1 MPSCPAP
8 SPARL
13 PRVRLLRRTPPVPH
27 SHTFSYSTCHPRRK
41 MKEQIFGATT
51 FWVTE
56 TRPLA
61 MQTLELGV
69 VVRGNL
75 RGPREAVFKEVC
87 DKVAAM
93 FGEYV

>member
-1 MPSCPAP
+1 MLFDEVGAGMGAGMVPQAP
-8 SPARL
+8 HP
-13 PRVRLLRRTPPVPH
+13 PLL
-27 SHTFSYSTCHPRRK
+27 TCRRK
-41 MKEQIFGATT
+41 IKEQVFGATT

-69 VVRGNL
+69 AVKGNL
-75 RGPREAVFKEVC
+75 RGKREVVFKEVC

-93 FGEYV
+93 FGE

>member
-1 MPSCPAP
+1 
-8 SPARL
+8 
-13 PRVRLLRRTPPVPH
+13 
-27 SHTFSYSTCHPRRK
+27 

-93 FGEYV
+93 FGE

>member
-1 MPSCPAP
+1 MCSAPAI
-8 SPARL
+8 SARL
-13 PRVRLLRRTPPVPH
+13 VKAPCPPP
-27 SHTFSYSTCHPRRK
+27 CRDDPRRK
-41 MKEQIFGATT
+41 IKESVFGATT

-61 MQTLELGV
+61 MQSLELGV

-75 RGPREAVFKEVC
+75 RGKREEVFREVC

-93 FGEYV
+93 FGE

>member
-1 MPSCPAP
+1 
-8 SPARL
+8 
-13 PRVRLLRRTPPVPH
+13 V
-27 SHTFSYSTCHPRRK
+27 
-41 MKEQIFGATT
+41 FGATT

-61 MQTLELGV
+61 MQSLELGV

-75 RGPREAVFKEVC
+75 RGRREEVFREVC

-93 FGEYV
+93 FGESRAGGVWQLGSKRGASCLEG

>member
-1 MPSCPAP
+1 
-8 SPARL
+8 
-13 PRVRLLRRTPPVPH
+13 
-27 SHTFSYSTCHPRRK
+27 